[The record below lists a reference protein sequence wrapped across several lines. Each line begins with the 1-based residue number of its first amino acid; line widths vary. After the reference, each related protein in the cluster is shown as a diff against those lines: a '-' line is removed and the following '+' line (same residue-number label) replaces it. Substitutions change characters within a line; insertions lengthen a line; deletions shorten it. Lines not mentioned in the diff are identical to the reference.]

1 MNDSQVVSFLQT
13 QIGGK
18 AHECSQNCSC
28 VCLNVHIH
36 ENNGEHIRW
45 SGNNQPWMCKKTF
58 KRAIKN
64 IFVCKETG
72 TVHHCTR
79 SCMLTPVPND
89 DFTLAC
95 PVSGIQWDNET
106 EVVRSWKLTSKCVP
120 TITTDK
126 RDPNMFS
133 RDVHGKVQ
141 NETVNIQDES
151 CKKNIHDVLQ
161 KLVCSHK
168 RKVHEL
174 EKFRTGKHNAMKL
187 VHRYIKYSK
196 KKGFT
201 NISTVHSIY
210 LTETF
215 RRRNFLR
222 VMSMYKHKIK
232 EYTERLHPIIVRL
245 WNLFGHPKPFSF
257 EIYIPSILYML
268 QRGIRVDGTTIIHSE
283 EDFERILPDA
293 NTLDIFGIG
302 KSSFTATKNGI
313 RTAIRHILRSTTPEQ
328 LKQTLYSKQILH

>member
-1 MNDSQVVSFLQT
+1 MNDSQVASYLQ
-13 QIGGK
+13 QKIGGNI
-18 AHECSQNCSC
+18 HECSHRCNC
-28 VCLNVHIH
+28 VTLNVHIH
-36 ENNGEHIRW
+36 EKNGEHIRW

-58 KRAIKN
+58 KRAVRN
-64 IFVCKETG
+64 IFVCKKTG

-79 SCMLTPVPND
+79 NCSLTPVPND

-133 RDVHGKVQ
+133 RDSDGNVQ
-141 NETVNIQDES
+141 NDTVNIQDES
-151 CKKNIHDVLQ
+151 CKKSIHDVLH

-168 RKVHEL
+168 RRVHEL
-174 EKFRTGKHNAMKL
+174 EKFKIGKHNAMKL
-187 VHRYIKYSK
+187 VNKYMKYSK
-196 KKGFT
+196 KNGFK
-201 NISTVHSIY
+201 NISIVHSIY

-222 VMSMYKHKIK
+222 VMSMYKDNIQH
-232 EYTERLHPIIVRL
+232 YTERLHPIIVRL
-245 WNLFGHPKPFSF
+245 WNMFGHPKPFSF

-268 QRGIRVDGTTIIHSE
+268 QRGIRVDGTTIIE
-283 EDFERILPDA
+283 AEDDFERILPDA
-293 NTLDIFGIG
+293 NTLDMFGIP

-313 RTAIRHILRSTTPEQ
+313 RTSIRNLLTNRSPEQ
-328 LKQTLYSKQILH
+328 LKQALYNEQILH